1 LAQENRRL
9 SSWKDIAEYLGR
21 DVRTVIR
28 WEKEKSLP
36 VRRIP
41 GKRTAVFAHSEEIDS
56 WMLSGGTSLTS
67 NGQPGGDS
75 DLVSSHAPSLTAPRS
90 TPAKSWVQSRFPRSR
105 SAYSVAGAVLLL
117 VTAGLWMAWPRSLA
131 NSPRTER
138 PLRLVRADYAAAAP
152 RGLVTGDF
160 NHDGKADLAFTNSRE
175 GTVAVLLG
183 DGYGAFPTRAV
194 SQTTLAAP
202 ERLVAGDFDG
212 DGQLDLAVT
221 SYDGGSEV
229 EVLLGRGDGSF
240 QKGSRLD
247 VGGRARWVS
256 AGDLD
261 LDGKMDLV
269 VAASFAARVV
279 VLLGNGDGRFRE
291 GARYEA
297 ELDVSSLALV
307 DVNRDG
313 FPDVIA
319 SDYRMATSSSVSVY
333 LNDGK
338 GALGPRE
345 SFSTARGPLGLAV
358 GDFNQ
363 DGQADVVTANFPF
376 QVSILLGTSPATFAE
391 PVNLPA
397 GRGNGFAAVADL
409 DRDGFQDL
417 LVLGEHSN
425 TCSLFFGDGRG
436 GFEPP
441 QDFPTSDYPD
451 AAVVADFDR
460 DQNPDIAI
468 ASIQGDSISVLLNR
482 TPLAQ
487 TPRWL
492 ARLNASRSTQQ

>member
-1 LAQENRRL
+1 MAQENQRL
-9 SSWKDIAEYLGR
+9 NSWKEIAEYLGR

-41 GKRTAVFAHSEEIDS
+41 GKRTAVFAYSEEIDS
-56 WMLSGGTSLTS
+56 WMFSDGTSLSS

-75 DLVSSHAPSLTAPRS
+75 ELVSARAPLQATLRPAP
-90 TPAKSWVQSRFPRSR
+90 AGSWLPRSR
-105 SAYSVAGAVLLL
+105 STYSVAGAVLLL
-117 VTAGLWMAWPRSLA
+117 VTAGLWMAWPRSSA

-138 PLRLVRADYAAAAP
+138 PLRLVRADYTAAAP
-152 RGLVTGDF
+152 RGLISGDF
-160 NHDGKADLAFTNSRE
+160 NRDGKADLAFTNSRE

-183 DGYGAFPTRAV
+183 DGYGAFPTRVV

-202 ERLVAGDFDG
+202 ERLAAGDFDG

-229 EVLLGRGDGSF
+229 EVLLGRGNGSF
-240 QKGSRLD
+240 QKGSRFD

-279 VLLGNGDGRFRE
+279 ILFGNGDGRFRE
-291 GARYEA
+291 SGRYEA

-376 QVSILLGTSPATFAE
+376 QVSLLLGKSPAAFAE
-391 PVNLPA
+391 PVNLTA

-451 AAVVADFDR
+451 AAVVTDFDR
-460 DQNPDIAI
+460 DQKPDIAI
-468 ASIQGDSISVLLNR
+468 ASILGDTISVFLNR
-482 TPLAQ
+482 TPHAQ
-487 TPRWL
+487 TSPRWL